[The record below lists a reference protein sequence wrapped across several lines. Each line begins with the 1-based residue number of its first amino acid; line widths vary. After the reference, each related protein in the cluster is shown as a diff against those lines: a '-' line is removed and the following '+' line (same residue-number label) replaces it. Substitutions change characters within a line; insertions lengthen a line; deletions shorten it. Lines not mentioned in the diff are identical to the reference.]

1 MCQTTTADSKRGKME
16 LPVVHGEHALLL
28 LDELLQLLCLRA
40 VGELPALELEL
51 HDGAEGLVLAESTVD
66 GHQIHL

>member
-1 MCQTTTADSKRGKME
+1 
-16 LPVVHGEHALLL
+16 
-28 LDELLQLLCLRA
+28 
-40 VGELPALELEL
+40 LPALELEL